1 MTDRRSWRRFCLRG
15 KVSLCVGASKNPTS
29 FLLPCNIHDTSPSA
43 CARPSSPGHSSSP
56 SFRRPRRRSSPSLP
70 ILWLVWS
77 ALSLTARDFKEVCS
91 LLLRR
96 DERSGLEV
104 RTACPHAF
112 APVIFPTP
120 VRSFLTGSS
129 LSAVQRLCPPRTLQ
143 LVVGSASSTRTE
155 AFSAIVCSCL
165 MPCLRPPLMA

>member
-120 VRSFLTGSS
+120 VRPFSPDPPS
-129 LSAVQRLCPPRTLQ
+129 LLFRGYALPGPCNSWSDPHHQLGRKLSRLSY
-143 LVVGSASSTRTE
+143 VHV
-155 AFSAIVCSCL
+155 
-165 MPCLRPPLMA
+165 